1 MKEKTK
7 SIIGWILL
15 IIGLIVFNYYE
26 YVRWCDS
33 WFYFNKPWCQE
44 IYMNNWVNWVIFGC
58 LAIVIF
64 IYVVKLAYS

>member
-7 SIIGWILL
+7 SIIGWIFL

-33 WFYFNKPWCQE
+33 WFYFNKPWC
-44 IYMNNWVNWVIFGC
+44 
-58 LAIVIF
+58 
-64 IYVVKLAYS
+64 